1 LQNLL
6 VQQVSKGCL
15 VEKDQIT
22 ITAWPP
28 TFILTVPHLQL
39 LQVAKRLGVVRVY
52 TNSIFL
58 NRVRIGT
65 LNLSLPLLVE
75 KVEAVPTVDH
85 DLQ

>member
-1 LQNLL
+1 
-6 VQQVSKGCL
+6 

-28 TFILTVPHLQL
+28 TFILAVHHLQL
-39 LQVAKRLGVVRVY
+39 LQVAKRPGVVRVY